1 MDRGRMRRVR
11 RVAAMAAVGLALPL
25 AYIGWNQLTFNFAVP
40 QPGRLY
46 RSGQMHPGIL
56 ARILRRRGIKT
67 VINLRG
73 PNHREAWY
81 RDEVAATLA
90 AGATQVDIPLSS
102 CVWMSRIQL
111 RTLIQVLDSCD
122 YPALVHCSWGSERT
136 GLVSAVS
143 ELLRLGRSL
152 SDARAQLSAWHLYV
166 RLGDG
171 KIMAE
176 FLDEYEVWLRSSG
189 LEHQPEVFREW
200 AERAYAPRSPSR
212 EEWPFDPFPLSL
224 ITRPT
229 AAREETASGE
239 PASSRLMTR

>member
-1 MDRGRMRRVR
+1 MDRGRVRRVR
-11 RVAAMAAVGLALPL
+11 RAAAIALALPL
-25 AYIGWNQLTFNFAVP
+25 AYIGCNQLTFNFAAL

-56 ARILRRRGIKT
+56 ARTLRKHRIKT

-81 RDEVAATLA
+81 RDEVAATLG

-111 RTLIQVLDSCD
+111 KTMIKVLETCE

-136 GLVSAVS
+136 GLGSAVS
-143 ELLRLGRSL
+143 ELLRPGSTLA
-152 SDARAQLSAWHLYV
+152 DARAQLSPRYLYV
-166 RLGDG
+166 RLGHG

-176 FLDEYEVWLRSSG
+176 FLDYYEAWLRSRG
-189 LEHQPEVFREW
+189 FEHQPQVFRAW
-200 AERAYAPRSPSR
+200 AEQVYEPGSPNR
-212 EEWPFDPFPLSL
+212 EEWPYDPLPLCL
-224 ITRPT
+224 VTRPSP
-229 AAREETASGE
+229 APEEIASGG
-239 PASSRLMTR
+239 PASARRVTR

>member
-11 RVAAMAAVGLALPL
+11 RAAAMAALGLTLPL
-25 AYIGWNQLTFNFAVP
+25 AYVGWNQLTFNFAIP

-56 ARILRRRGIKT
+56 ARTLRKHGIKT
-67 VINLRG
+67 VVNLRG

-81 RDEVAATLA
+81 RDELAATLS

-111 RTLIQVLDSCD
+111 RTLIQVLETCE
-122 YPALVHCSWGSERT
+122 YPTLVHCSWGSERT
-136 GLVSAVS
+136 GLVSAMS
-143 ELLRLGRSL
+143 ELLHPGRSL

-176 FLDEYEVWLRSSG
+176 FLDEYEDWLRSSG
-189 LEHQPEVFREW
+189 LEHQPKVFRDW

-212 EEWPFDPFPLSL
+212 EEWPYDPFPLSL
-224 ITRPT
+224 VTRPV
-229 AAREETASGE
+229 AAPEEIASGG
-239 PASSRLMTR
+239 AAKTQRVTR